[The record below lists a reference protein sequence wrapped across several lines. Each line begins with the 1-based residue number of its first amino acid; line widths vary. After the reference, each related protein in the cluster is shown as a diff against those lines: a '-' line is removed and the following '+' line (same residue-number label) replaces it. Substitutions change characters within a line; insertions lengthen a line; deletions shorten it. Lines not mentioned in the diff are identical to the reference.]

1 MKKSIIKTAKTTRKA
16 IDEALQE
23 LNLRQ
28 DQVEIEILEEEK
40 TGLFGIICTKDAV
53 VRVSYEQDAMDQL
66 NKLKEEILNDTF
78 SDINVD
84 FDAKENI
91 EEFDPSQQDE
101 EKIKEEVDNKSLE
114 ENIEKIDKD
123 LKEDLKETYKKEDQK
138 AKDSKDS
145 KESKDKTIE
154 ETKQDLEDNKEDKEV
169 LKDDK
174 ELSDV
179 EKYYKAKK
187 LVEDIFYNMHIDAK
201 VYGNLEDDIIKLSVK
216 VDSKDTGIAIGKRAD
231 TLKAIELIV
240 RKAINKSDKLPK
252 ISIDVNNYKKR
263 RDDKIRSIAKTSANK
278 VLKSKKDLKLR
289 AMNAYERRLVHTEI
303 AEYDKLV
310 SHSEGK
316 DPNRFVVIEYK
327 KD

>member
-1 MKKSIIKTAKTTRKA
+1 MKKSVIKTAKTTRKA

-23 LNLRQ
+23 LNLRE
-28 DQVEIEILEEEK
+28 DEVEIEILEEEK
-40 TGLFGIICTKDAV
+40 TGLFGIIGTKDAV
-53 VRVSYEQDAMDQL
+53 VRISYEENAMDQL

-91 EEFDPSQQDE
+91 EEFNPSQEDE
-101 EKIKEEVDNKSLE
+101 EKIKEELDNNSLE
-114 ENIEKIDKD
+114 DNIEKIDKD
-123 LKEDLKETYKKEDQK
+123 LKKDLEDTHKKEDIEK
-138 AKDSKDS
+138 IDSKVI
-145 KESKDKTIE
+145 KESEDNNLE
-154 ETKQDLEDNKEDKEV
+154 EKEDLEEENKEV

-201 VYGNLEDDIIKLSVK
+201 VYGNLEDDIIKLNVK
-216 VDSKDTGIAIGKRAD
+216 VDSKDTGIAIGRRAD

-240 RKAINKSDKLPK
+240 RKAINKSDRLPK

-263 RDDKIRSIAKTSANK
+263 RDDKIRAIANSSAKK
-278 VLKSKKDLKLR
+278 VLKSKRDLKLR

-303 AEYDKLV
+303 ANYDKLL